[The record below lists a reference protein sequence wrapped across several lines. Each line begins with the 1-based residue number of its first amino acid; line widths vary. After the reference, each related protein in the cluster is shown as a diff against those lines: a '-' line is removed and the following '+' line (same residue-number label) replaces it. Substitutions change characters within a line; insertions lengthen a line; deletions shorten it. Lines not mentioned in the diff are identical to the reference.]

1 MSDKTPTLT
10 PQQVSV
16 LRGKISQKM
25 TKNLTMAQEVL
36 QGKREWTPT
45 QARVFSALLNKVI
58 PDVSMQYA
66 QVDVQTKEASNLTRK
81 ELEEIASGIYE
92 VAKVEED
99 EQTEGLSKLDDQSK
113 EES

>member
-1 MSDKTPTLT
+1 
-10 PQQVSV
+10 
-16 LRGKISQKM
+16 
-25 TKNLTMAQEVL
+25 
-36 QGKREWTPT
+36 
-45 QARVFSALLNKVI
+45 
-58 PDVSMQYA
+58 MQYA